1 MLDEDLSELIGKT
14 RRTPVGEELVTY
26 WRVLELKV
34 EVETIV
40 MSKEVKRISPS
51 FIIEFII
58 SKFRQV

>member
-26 WRVLELKV
+26 WRDLELKV